1 MLNNTPRVVMTQID
15 RYDWEHPQTVC
26 YRTLPYTAPNHF
38 THTIKMIGGGTLSIR
53 EYQELRT
60 AQEA

>member
-1 MLNNTPRVVMTQID
+1 MTQID